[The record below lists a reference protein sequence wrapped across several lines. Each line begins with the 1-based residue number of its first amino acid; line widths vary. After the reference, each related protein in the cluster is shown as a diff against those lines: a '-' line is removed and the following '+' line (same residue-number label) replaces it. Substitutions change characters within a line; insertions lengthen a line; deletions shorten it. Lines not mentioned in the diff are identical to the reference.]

1 MPLKSDVAFCLLL
14 YKKFKVVHAKMEK
27 YLFSTGTVTY
37 AIKAKELLRR
47 KGINAYVERS
57 MANDRIGCGYG
68 VVVTQDRGTAEQI
81 LKQAG
86 IKILD
91 VKKK

>member
-1 MPLKSDVAFCLLL
+1 
-14 YKKFKVVHAKMEK
+14 MEK

-37 AIKAKELLRR
+37 AIKAKDVLRR
-47 KGINAYVERS
+47 KGIASYVERS
-57 MANDRIGCGYG
+57 MAKDRIGCGYG
-68 VVVTQDRGTAEQI
+68 IVVTSDRETAEQI
-81 LKQAG
+81 LRQAG

>member
-1 MPLKSDVAFCLLL
+1 MYCTRSVQENKSGVWR
-14 YKKFKVVHAKMEK
+14 MEK

-37 AIKAKELLRR
+37 AIKAKDILRR
-47 KGINAYVERS
+47 KGIAAYVERS
-57 MANDRIGCGYG
+57 MSKDRIGCGYG
-68 VVVTQDRGTAEQI
+68 VVVNSDRETAEQI

>member
-1 MPLKSDVAFCLLL
+1 MYCTQV
-14 YKKFKVVHAKMEK
+14 YKKSKAVHANMEK

-37 AIKAKELLRR
+37 AIKAKDLLRR
-47 KGINAYVERS
+47 RGIKAYVERS
-57 MANDRIGCGYG
+57 VAKDRKGCGYG
-68 VVVTQDRGTAEQI
+68 VVVTYDKDAAEQI
-81 LKQAG
+81 LRQAG

>member
-1 MPLKSDVAFCLLL
+1 MYCTTVVQELKTVRVF
-14 YKKFKVVHAKMEK
+14 MEK
-27 YLFSTGTVTY
+27 YIFSTGTVTY
-37 AIKAKELLRR
+37 AIKAKDILKR

-57 MANDRIGCGYG
+57 SAKDRIGCGYG
-68 VVVTQDRGTAEQI
+68 VVVASEKDVAEQI
-81 LKQAG
+81 LRQYG